1 MAGLI
6 AETFDAVVSNS
17 PNRIALYGLSEGVT
31 RTFAEVREDAAAID
45 RALRAI
51 RLPRC
56 PTIVSNVG
64 NRTGLVPLFLAGLGA
79 GASVVPLDGGA
90 APREVFDLADTY
102 GADLVVVSSDTV
114 TFREMAT
121 VPLPCGLAAI
131 LRRPGKG
138 PWWRQNNETGGLVLK
153 VTSGSTGSVKVA
165 VTTEQSVLN
174 DGRHDAEAM
183 ELSATDIGCATV
195 PLAHSYGMG
204 ALLMPLLI
212 KGMSLVFRD
221 RFVHAQWAGDVERMG
236 ITVFPGVPFIFDYLG
251 RAGDSAAPI
260 AAIRLVVTAG
270 APIDFE
276 TVKYFKDRF
285 GVKIHSLYG
294 TTETGSIS
302 FDSSSTVDDR
312 VTVGWP
318 LPETTVILTE
328 TPDIPSGG
336 RILVQ
341 GSAVSRGY
349 AREDAADTSTPVFT
363 ANGFLTPDLA
373 RFADD
378 GQLVL
383 LGRVAGFVN
392 VAGRKVSPGE
402 VERVIA
408 ELPGVA
414 HVFVLGIADGARGQ
428 ELVACVSRRTPALT
442 AATVRAHCAA
452 TLSPYK
458 VPRRVIFADELPR
471 TERGKIAR
479 DDVEAHLKN
488 APGRSPV

>member
-1 MAGLI
+1 MSGLI
-6 AETFDAVVSNS
+6 AEAFDAVVSNS
-17 PNRIALYGLSEGVT
+17 PNRIALYGLSEGLT
-31 RTFAEVREDAAAID
+31 RTFAEVRDDAAAID

-51 RLPRC
+51 GLPPC
-56 PTIVSNVG
+56 PTIVTNVG
-64 NRTGLVPLFLAGLGA
+64 NRTGFIPLFLAGLGA

-102 GADLVVVSSDTV
+102 CADLIVVSGDTA

-131 LRRPGKG
+131 LRQPARG
-138 PWWRQNNETGGLVLK
+138 PWWRLNNETAGLVLK
-153 VTSGSTGSVKVA
+153 VTSGSTGSSQLA
-165 VTTEQSVLN
+165 VSSEQNVLN

-212 KGMSLVFRD
+212 KGMPLVLRD
-221 RFVHAQWAGDVERMG
+221 RFVHAQWAGDVERTG
-236 ITVFPGVPFIFDYLG
+236 ITVFPGVPFIFDYLR

-260 AAIRLVVTAG
+260 AGTRLVVTAG

-276 TVKYFKDRF
+276 TVQYFKDRF

-302 FDSSSTVDDR
+302 FDSSPALHDR

-318 LPETTVILTE
+318 LAETTVSLIE
-328 TPDIPSGG
+328 TPDAPSGG

-349 AREDAADTSTPVFT
+349 ALASEADDAAPAFT
-363 ANGFLTPDLA
+363 ADGFLTADLA
-373 RFADD
+373 RFGDD

-383 LGRVAGFVN
+383 LGRVVGFVN

-402 VERVIA
+402 VERAIA
-408 ELPGVA
+408 ELPGVSD
-414 HVFVLGIADGARGQ
+414 VFVMGIADGARGQ
-428 ELVACVSRRTPALT
+428 ALVACVSRRTPELT
-442 AATVRAHCAA
+442 AAAIRAHCAA

-458 VPRRVIFADELPR
+458 VPRRVVFADELPR
-471 TERGKIAR
+471 TARGKIAR
-479 DDVEAHLKN
+479 HDVEAHLKN
-488 APGRSPV
+488 APG